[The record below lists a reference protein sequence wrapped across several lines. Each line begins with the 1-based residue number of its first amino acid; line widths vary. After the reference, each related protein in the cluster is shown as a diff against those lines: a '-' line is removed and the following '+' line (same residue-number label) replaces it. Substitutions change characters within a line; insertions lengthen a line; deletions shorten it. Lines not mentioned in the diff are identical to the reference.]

1 MEPLT
6 LFDDV
11 VYRRNV
17 MLKAF
22 EMVDKRFFQQSVDQA
37 WSPESLLRHL
47 LSGMN
52 WQANAIEMEMK
63 SHPFA
68 LMTGKEL
75 ETHVELQQVKTVLDQ
90 RTRKL
95 RTAIQDLPESKWQ
108 EIISTPLRKNIT
120 REQSFISLLF
130 HELEHLGQLKWILKR
145 LSGWTDK
152 EIYALRIEG

>member
-22 EMVDKRFFQQSVDQA
+22 EMVDKSFFQQSVDQA
-37 WSPESLLRHL
+37 WSPESLFRHFL
-47 LSGMN
+47 TGMQ
-52 WQANAIEMEMK
+52 WQANTIEIEIE
-63 SHPFA
+63 SQPLS
-68 LMTGKEL
+68 LMTGQKIEK
-75 ETHVELQQVKTVLDQ
+75 HVDLRQVKTALDQ
-90 RTRKL
+90 ITKEL
-95 RTAIQDLPESKWQ
+95 RSAIQDLPESKWR
-108 EIISTPLRKNIT
+108 EIYSTPLRKNIT
-120 REQSFISLLF
+120 REHGFISLLF